1 MDNEEKIK
9 ELEEKNAKLQEE
21 LQATKEHLKKYTS
34 PIQNKIYY
42 EKNKDKHKQMVKEY
56 KEKTNYF
63 TNLSSEKKKEYARQA
78 YLNRKEKI
86 NKLKEK
92 QEDENI

>member
-1 MDNEEKIK
+1 MDKEDKIK
-9 ELEEKNAKLQEE
+9 ELAEENTRLKEE
-21 LQATKEHLKKYTS
+21 LQETKEHLKKYTS

-78 YLNRKEKI
+78 
-86 NKLKEK
+86 
-92 QEDENI
+92 